1 MNRDTSD
8 TPPPAI
14 SIRSYGTDGHAHAHE
29 FAQLVLPLAGSLEI
43 DLEGQGA
50 RLDRTQ
56 AACVPPGMRHAQE
69 SRLPN
74 RFLVVDL
81 PAVDTDIL
89 ALDKLAARRFVTITP
104 AAAHLIDYMGAA
116 LEGGAPARNM
126 ALWTPLLLDALAEAP
141 PRPVS
146 RLAALLAAMGS
157 EHVLGWTVAD
167 LAAQAKLSS
176 SRLHAVFREEL
187 GTTPH
192 TWLAERRLEQV
203 LRWLATTE
211 LPIAEIAL
219 RAGFSD
225 QSALTRA
232 VRKACGMTPA
242 AYRRQAAG
250 A

>member
-1 MNRDTSD
+1 MSQNEPD

-14 SIRSYGTDGHAHAHE
+14 SIRSYGTDGHAHAHAHD
-29 FAQLVLPLAGSLEI
+29 FAQLVLPLAGSLDIE
-43 DLEGQGA
+43 LEGQGA
-50 RLDRTQ
+50 RLDRTR
-56 AACVPPGMRHAQE
+56 AAYVPTGTRHAQE
-69 SRLPN
+69 GRQPN

-81 PAVDTDIL
+81 PGAQAADS
-89 ALDKLAARRFVTITP
+89 LAARRFVTVTP

-116 LEGGAPARNM
+116 LEGGAPARNT

-146 RLAALLAAMGS
+146 RLAGLLAAMGT
-157 EHVLGWTVAD
+157 EHALGWTVAD
-167 LAAQAKLSS
+167 MAAQARLST

-192 TWLAERRLEQV
+192 AWLAERRLEQV

-242 AYRRQAAG
+242 AYRRKAAG

>member
-1 MNRDTSD
+1 MSQNEPD

-14 SIRSYGTDGHAHAHE
+14 SIRSYGTDGHAHAHD
-29 FAQLVLPLAGSLEI
+29 FAQLVLPLAGSLDIE
-43 DLEGQGA
+43 LEGQGA
-50 RLDRTQ
+50 RLDRTR
-56 AACVPPGMRHAQE
+56 AAYVPAGTRHAQE
-69 SRLPN
+69 GRQPN

-81 PAVDTDIL
+81 PGAQAADS
-89 ALDKLAARRFVTITP
+89 LAARRFVTVTP

-116 LEGGAPARNM
+116 LEGGAPARNT

-146 RLAALLAAMGS
+146 RLAGLLAAMGT
-157 EHVLGWTVAD
+157 EHALGWTVAD
-167 LAAQAKLSS
+167 MAAQARLST

-192 TWLAERRLEQV
+192 AWLAERRLEQV